1 MRIKLVRRQFT
12 SMRRLAFTALLL
24 VCAGALSC
32 SPHTP
37 PAAPGVPPPAG
48 VRDTPAQ
55 APVPSP
61 PHLPDHLSD
70 QEFWGLTHQLSEPDG
85 TFRSDN
91 LLSNEVW
98 LQYVIPD
105 LLALNR
111 PGRVYMGVGPEQNFT
126 YIAALKPAMAFIVDV
141 RHGNLDLQ
149 LMYKALFEMSADRV
163 DFVSRLF
170 SRKRPAGLTKAA
182 SAVEIFDAYAREQ
195 PDDALFAQT
204 LQAIVDRLQKTHGF
218 TLDPQDVPGI
228 KFVMGYFH
236 DYGPEL
242 TYWVSGGFGGRGGG
256 FRNAPSYA
264 DLMVATD
271 ADGNMRSY
279 LANEENF
286 GVMKTLETKNLIVPV
301 VGNFAGPKAI
311 RAVGTWIRQHNGIV
325 SAFYL
330 SNVEQY
336 LNMDGIWSDFC
347 SNAAT
352 LPIDDGSQFIRAYRG
367 PGFGGWSLS
376 QGISPMAADLKS
388 CAAAGA
394 Q

>member
-1 MRIKLVRRQFT
+1 
-12 SMRRLAFTALLL
+12 MRRFAFTALLL
-24 VCAGALSC
+24 VASGSLSC
-32 SPHTP
+32 ARHTP
-37 PAAPGVPPPAG
+37 PATPGAPPPTA
-48 VRDTPAQ
+48 VTQKAAPAPTP
-55 APVPSP
+55 P
-61 PHLPDHLSD
+61 PHLPDRLSD
-70 QEFWGLTHQLSEPDG
+70 QEFWTLTHDLSEPDG

-105 LLALNR
+105 LLAVNR

-141 RHGNLDLQ
+141 RHANLDLQ
-149 LMYKALFEMSADRV
+149 LMYKALFEMSADRA

-170 SRKRPAGLTKAA
+170 SRKRPAGLTKTSSVA
-182 SAVEIFDAYAREQ
+182 EIFDAYAKEQ
-195 PDDALFAQT
+195 PDEALYADTQ
-204 LQAIVDRLQKTHGF
+204 QAIIDRLEKTHGF

-228 KFVMGYFH
+228 KYVMGYFH

-242 TYWVSGGFGGRGGG
+242 TYWVSGGFGGRGG
-256 FRNAPSYA
+256 FRNAPTYA

-271 ADGNMRSY
+271 ADGNMRSF

-286 GVMKTLETKNLIVPV
+286 GVMKALESKNLLVPV

-311 RAVGTWIRQHNGIV
+311 RAVGTWIRQHNAVV

-336 LNMDGIWSDFC
+336 LNMDGIWMDFC
-347 SNAAT
+347 SNAAS
-352 LPIDDGSQFIRAYRG
+352 LPIDDSSQFIRAYRG

-376 QGISPMAADLKS
+376 QGISPMVADLKT
-388 CAAAGA
+388 CASAGA
-394 Q
+394 GAHQ